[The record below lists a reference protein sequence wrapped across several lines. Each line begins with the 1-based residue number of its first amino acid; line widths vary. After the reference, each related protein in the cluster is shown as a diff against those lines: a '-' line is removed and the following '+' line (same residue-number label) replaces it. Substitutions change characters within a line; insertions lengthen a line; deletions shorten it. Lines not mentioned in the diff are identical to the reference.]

1 MNTTISSNGLP
12 QLPLAT
18 TTSENSAAQTSTAA
32 PAASSSATQT
42 NDSVQLTDSARA
54 LQQASSANA
63 PVDTQRVDQIRQ
75 QLATGTYKVNAHAI
89 ANSLVSL
96 EGQISGTNTK

>member
-18 TTSENSAAQTSTAA
+18 TTADNGAAQSTTAASSASGAAA
-32 PAASSSATQT
+32 PAD
-42 NDSVQLTDSARA
+42 DSVKLTDSARA

-63 PVDTQRVDQIRQ
+63 PVDTQKVDQIKQ
-75 QLATGTYKVNAHAI
+75 QLAAGTYKVNPHAI
-89 ANSLVSL
+89 ANSLVTL
-96 EGQISGTNTK
+96 EGQIGGTK

>member
-18 TTSENSAAQTSTAA
+18 NSTDSSANQTSTTT
-32 PAASSSATQT
+32 SATSTTATQA

-54 LQQASSANA
+54 LQQASSTDS
-63 PVDTQRVDQIRQ
+63 PVDTAKVEQIKQ
-75 QLATGTYKVNAHAI
+75 SLAAGTYKVDANAI
-89 ANSLVSL
+89 ANNLTSL
-96 EGQISGTNTK
+96 ESQINGTS

>member
-18 TTSENSAAQTSTAA
+18 NSTDSSANQASTTTSATSSAA
-32 PAASSSATQT
+32 TQA

-54 LQQASSANA
+54 LQQASSTNS
-63 PVDTQRVDQIRQ
+63 PVDTSKVEQIKQ
-75 QLATGTYKVNAHAI
+75 QLANGTYKVDANAI
-89 ANSLVSL
+89 AHNLTSL
-96 EGQISGTNTK
+96 ESQLNGNS

>member
-18 TTSENSAAQTSTAA
+18 GNADSSASQASNTTS
-32 PAASSSATQT
+32 AASTTATQA

-54 LQQASSANA
+54 LQQASGADA
-63 PVDTQRVDQIRQ
+63 PVDTAKVEQIKQ
-75 QLATGTYKVNAHAI
+75 SLAAGTYKVDPHAI
-89 ANSLVSL
+89 ANSLVSV
-96 EGQISGTNTK
+96 EGQIGGTK

>member
-18 TTSENSAAQTSTAA
+18 NSADSSANQASTTASATSTT
-32 PAASSSATQT
+32 ATQA

-54 LQQASSANA
+54 LQQASSTDS
-63 PVDTQRVDQIRQ
+63 PVDTAKVEQIKQ
-75 QLATGTYKVNAHAI
+75 SLAAGTYKVDANAI
-89 ANSLVSL
+89 ANNLTSL
-96 EGQISGTNTK
+96 ESQINGTS

>member
-18 TTSENSAAQTSTAA
+18 NSTDSSANQASTTASATSTT
-32 PAASSSATQT
+32 ATQA

-54 LQQASSANA
+54 LQQASSTDS
-63 PVDTQRVDQIRQ
+63 PVDTAKVEQIKQ
-75 QLATGTYKVNAHAI
+75 SLAAGTYKVDANAI
-89 ANSLVSL
+89 ANNLTSL
-96 EGQISGTNTK
+96 ESQINGTS